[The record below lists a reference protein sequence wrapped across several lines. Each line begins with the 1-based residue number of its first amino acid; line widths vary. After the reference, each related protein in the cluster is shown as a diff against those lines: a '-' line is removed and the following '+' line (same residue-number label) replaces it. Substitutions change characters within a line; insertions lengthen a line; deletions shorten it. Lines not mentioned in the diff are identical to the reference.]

1 MNLKRDVIDLSEEI
15 AAVMRALREQEP
27 TRQVTVLIEPGMK
40 ASGDVKLLQVALAHL
55 IGNAWKFT
63 STQAMGE
70 ISIGSG
76 TTLNGARMWWVHDN
90 GVGFDMAYSSK
101 LFQPFYRL
109 HDGGT
114 FDGLGV
120 GLAVAH
126 AAITRHGGSIW
137 ADARPDGGAK
147 LYFTLGHDIDSAPG
161 N

>member
-1 MNLKRDVIDLSEEI
+1 RDVIDLSEEV
-15 AAVMRALREQEP
+15 AAVIVKLREQEP
-27 TRQVTVLIEPGMK
+27 ARQVNVLIEPGMK
-40 ASGDVKLLQVALAHL
+40 ARGDVKLLQVALVHL

-63 STQAMGE
+63 STRANGE

-76 TTLNGARMWWVHDN
+76 TTPNGARMWWIHDN

-101 LFQPFYRL
+101 LFQPFNRL
-109 HDGGT
+109 HDSGA

-120 GLAVAH
+120 GLASAH

-147 LYFTLGHDIDSAPG
+147 LYFTLGQEIDSATG